1 MATLLGSLLVSL
13 GLDSG
18 EFRSGLTATERQL
31 RASTKRIE
39 ALGKSMGDIGQ
50 KMSVAVTL
58 PLIALSTKAVQG
70 FQDQQQA
77 MAQVNAALASMGDV
91 SGKTADELS
100 KTADALEMNSLVDA
114 DVILKQVTANLLT
127 FGNVAGAQFDRAQ
140 QAALDMAQR
149 LGGEPQAAAIM
160 LGKALNDPVKG
171 ITALTRVGVQF
182 TEAQKSQIEAMTKA
196 GNTAGAQGII
206 LTEVERQFKGA
217 AKTAAETSPWRQAQV
232 AFGQASD
239 VLGEVLLPAITQVAG
254 AIKTI
259 AQGFAEL
266 PRPLQQGIVAL
277 GAIAAVIGPVMV
289 GLGAMTA
296 AMAPFLSVL
305 GAAFSEAGLLV
316 AAKAALVGLTAALGP
331 ILVPLAALGA
341 AATVIYLNW
350 EKIAP
355 VLTQTWEAAKTAIG
369 PAFTDLV
376 NSLRVAFQEI
386 SDTGLF
392 QAIGE
397 IGMALLKAFGGA
409 LPGVLRTLSAII
421 VGVVQVI
428 TDAVR
433 VIVDLLSGDYAGAL
447 KATEDL
453 CRHFVTAVGNAF
465 GGLAQAAIN
474 FISSMVRSI
483 NEWLGGKLAA
493 TFNTVLE
500 KIQTVKKG
508 FFDLYD
514 AVVGHS
520 YIPDMVDGIAA
531 QMLRLD
537 AVMVDQAGKAT
548 SKTKEAFQKLAQELK
563 PLLDRL
569 FPDAAA
575 MNQYQADLKTLA
587 AAAKAGMITKEQE
600 QAARNQLGLE
610 GRPTD
615 SVIPLILADP
625 FTHEIDKVNEAVD
638 GLKRRSETA
647 SVAIAKTFADMA
659 RDTVGAFQSMANSI
673 KGGGIV
679 DILSSVINLGLQLGS
694 IGVFGKG
701 VATRIN
707 TPRAV
712 PSIPAYANGTNFAP
726 GGMALVGERGPEIVN
741 LPRGSQ
747 VIPNEALG
755 GSRVQIVPSP
765 YFTAIVDG
773 RVQSGLQTATP
784 LLIGASVAETGARAA
799 RSQSRRVG

>member
-1 MATLLGSLLVSL
+1 MLGSLLVSL

-18 EFRSGLTATERQL
+18 EFRSGLTATEKQL

-77 MAQVNAALASMGDV
+77 MAQVNAALTSMGDV

-140 QAALDMAQR
+140 QSALDMAQR

-160 LGKALNDPVKG
+160 LGKALNDPIKG

-182 TEAQKSQIEAMTKA
+182 TEAQKSQIKAMA
-196 GNTAGAQGII
+196 ESGRTAEAQGII

-254 AIKTI
+254 AIKII

-277 GAIAAVIGPVMV
+277 GAIAAVLGPVLV
-289 GLGAMTA
+289 GLGAMTT

-316 AAKAALVGLTAALGP
+316 AAKAALVGLGAALGP

-355 VLTQTWEAAKTAIG
+355 VLLQTWEAAKTAIG
-369 PAFTDLV
+369 PAFTELV
-376 NSLRVAFQEI
+376 NSLKVAFQEI

-397 IGMALLKAFGGA
+397 IGLALLKAFGGA

-433 VIVDLLSGDYAGAL
+433 VIVDLFSGDYAGAL
-447 KATEDL
+447 RAAEDL
-453 CRHFVTAVGNAF
+453 CRHFVTAVGNAL
-465 GGLAQAAIN
+465 GGLAQAAIS

-483 NEWLGGKLAA
+483 NEWLGGKLAQI
-493 TFNTVLE
+493 FNGVLD

-537 AVMVDQAGKAT
+537 AAMVDQAGKVT
-548 SKTKEAFQKLAQELK
+548 NKTKEAFQKLAEDLK

-575 MNQYQADLKTLA
+575 LNQYQADLKTLA
-587 AAAKAGMITKEQE
+587 NAAKAGMISSDQE
-600 QAARNQLGLE
+600 QAARNRLAQE

-615 SVIPLILADP
+615 SAIPLILADP
-625 FTHEIDKVNEAVD
+625 VIQEMDKINDAVD
-638 GLKRRSETA
+638 GMKRKSETA

-659 RDTVGAFQSMANSI
+659 RDTVGAFQSMANAI

-701 VATRIN
+701 VSTRIN

-712 PSIPAYANGTNFAP
+712 PSVPAFANGTNFAP

>member
-18 EFRSGLTATERQL
+18 EFRSGLTATEKQL

-39 ALGKSMGDIGQ
+39 AMGKSMGDIGQ

-77 MAQVNAALASMGDV
+77 MAQVNAALTSMGDV

-140 QAALDMAQR
+140 QSALDMAQR

-160 LGKALNDPVKG
+160 LGKALNDPIKG

-182 TEAQKSQIEAMTKA
+182 TEAQKSQIKAMA
-196 GNTAGAQGII
+196 ESGRTAEAQGII
-206 LTEVERQFKGA
+206 LTEVERQFRGA

-239 VLGEVLLPAITQVAG
+239 VLGEVLLPVITQVAG
-254 AIKTI
+254 AITTI
-259 AQGFAEL
+259 ARGFAEL
-266 PRPLQQGIVAL
+266 PRPLQEGIVAL
-277 GAIAAVIGPVMV
+277 GAIAAVLGPVLV
-289 GLGAMTA
+289 GLGAMTT

-316 AAKAALVGLTAALGP
+316 AAKAALVGLGAALGP
-331 ILVPLAALGA
+331 ILVPLAALA
-341 AATVIYLNW
+341 AAAAVIYFNW

-355 VLTQTWEAAKTAIG
+355 VLMQTWKAAQEAIG
-369 PAFTDLV
+369 PAFTELV
-376 NSLRVAFQEI
+376 NSLKAAFQEI
-386 SDTGLF
+386 SDSGLF

-397 IGMALLKAFGGA
+397 IGLALLKAFGGA

-433 VIVDLLSGDYAGAL
+433 IIVDLFSGDYAGAL
-447 KATEDL
+447 RAAEDL
-453 CRHFVTAVGNAF
+453 CRHFVTAVGNAL
-465 GGLAQAAIN
+465 GGLAQAAIS
-474 FISSMVRSI
+474 FISNMVRSI
-483 NEWLGGKLAA
+483 NEWLGGRLAQI
-493 TFNTVLE
+493 FNGVLD

-537 AVMVDQAGKAT
+537 AAMVDQAGKVT
-548 SKTKEAFQKLAQELK
+548 SKTKEAFQKLAEDLK

-575 MNQYQADLKTLA
+575 LNKYQADLKTLA
-587 AAAKAGMITKEQE
+587 SAAKAGMISSDEE
-600 QAARNQLGLE
+600 QAARNRLAQE
-610 GRPTD
+610 GRPTE
-615 SVIPLILADP
+615 SAIPLILADP
-625 FTHEIDKVNEAVD
+625 VTQEMDKINDAVD
-638 GLKRRSETA
+638 GLKRKSETA

-659 RDTVGAFQSMANSI
+659 RDTVGAFQSMANAI

-701 VATRIN
+701 VSTRLN
-707 TPRAV
+707 TPRALPSV
-712 PSIPAYANGTNFAP
+712 PAFANGTNFAP
-726 GGMALVGERGPEIVN
+726 GGMALVGERGPELVN

-747 VIPNEALG
+747 VIPNKALG

-773 RVQSGLQTATP
+773 RVQSGLESSAP